1 MTHIITALVLLG
13 VIAGTTPKMP
23 APEMR
28 DLGPL
33 PLKAPRKGVLKLPY
47 FVDPDHTV

>member
-1 MTHIITALVLLG
+1 MTHVITALFLLG
-13 VIAGTTPKMP
+13 VIAGTAKPIP
-23 APEMR
+23 APEIR

-33 PLKAPRKGVLKLPY
+33 PKAPRKGVSLPY